1 MVRGIK
7 YGANGHNTELHLSA
21 AFRTSESLVFLLV
34 SNIQILCL
42 CSWFNWR
49 CLLIN
54 AGRIIKEDFG
64 RIPQLG
70 SSLGRHNIKAEA
82 ADH

>member
-1 MVRGIK
+1 MVCGIK
-7 YGANGHNTELHLSA
+7 YGASGHNTELHLSA
-21 AFRTSESLVFLLV
+21 AFRTSESLVVLLGI
-34 SNIQILCL
+34 NIQILCL

-49 CLLIN
+49 RLLIN
-54 AGRIIKEDFG
+54 AGRIIDKDFG